1 MFGNVA
7 FDPNDVAFYQLPEEM
22 KGNKAIEEV
31 NMTIRSEDHERGI
44 NNLLNILSCKCGFG
58 QNHYKFENGNIQTAT
73 QVISE
78 NSDMYRTVNKNEIIL
93 EPILTELIRIIARLG
108 RVIGINTDPD
118 SKVAI
123 EFDDSIIED
132 KASER
137 QQDRSDMAAG
147 VMTKVEYRAKWYGET
162 EEEAK
167 KHIVEDESVVE

>member
-1 MFGNVA
+1 M
-7 FDPNDVAFYQLPEEM
+7 
-22 KGNKAIEEV
+22 
-31 NMTIRSEDHERGI
+31 S
-44 NNLLNILSCKCGFG
+44 
-58 QNHYKFENGNIQTAT
+58 
-73 QVISE
+73 
-78 NSDMYRTVNKNEIIL
+78 
-93 EPILTELIRIIARLG
+93 IARLG
-108 RVIGINTDPD
+108 RTIGINTNPE
-118 SKVAI
+118 SEIVI